1 MPLPFLAAVF
11 PQLTHGAQWTVAAK
25 KTPSRVSPWLQPL
38 GVFFVG
44 NIADVSLPSAP
55 GHMCTVTSA
64 CWMAAKVQV
73 SEPLP
78 EAYAKDSGNAAWR
91 AAAGQI
97 RRIPCLNVSSC
108 VSLGARSCDS
118 FRKMSICRLYAKKK
132 WGYFYT
138 LVFFIEF
145 PSLST
150 LRRPLSSLSDP
161 ATPPSHSSMMFC
173 VNRTRSEQHL
183 PVLGAEGNQTGSQIN
198 QKVVSIPEI
207 PVFGGYIFRWRLLHK
222 RRRRTL
228 LYCT

>member
-11 PQLTHGAQWTVAAK
+11 PQLTHGAEWTVAAK
-25 KTPSRVSPWLQPL
+25 KTPSRVSPWLQPF

-55 GHMCTVTSA
+55 GHVCTVTSA

-118 FRKMSICRLYAKKK
+118 FRKMSICRLYAKKNG
-132 WGYFYT
+132 GYFYT

-173 VNRTRSEQHL
+173 VNRT
-183 PVLGAEGNQTGSQIN
+183 A
-198 QKVVSIPEI
+198 
-207 PVFGGYIFRWRLLHK
+207 F
-222 RRRRTL
+222 
-228 LYCT
+228 

>member
-1 MPLPFLAAVF
+1 MHPVSVLPYLRAVKVDVNKGPQHPARHAEDYTPVHPHGLRNAKPLCDSEMPLPFLAAVF
-11 PQLTHGAQWTVAAK
+11 PQLTHGAEWTLAAK

-55 GHMCTVTSA
+55 GHVCTVTSA

-118 FRKMSICRLYAKKK
+118 FRKMSICRLYAKKNG
-132 WGYFYT
+132 GYFYT

-173 VNRTRSEQHL
+173 VNRDKS
-183 PVLGAEGNQTGSQIN
+183 
-198 QKVVSIPEI
+198 
-207 PVFGGYIFRWRLLHK
+207 
-222 RRRRTL
+222 
-228 LYCT
+228 

>member
-55 GHMCTVTSA
+55 GHMRTVTSA

-173 VNRTRSEQHL
+173 VNRMP
-183 PVLGAEGNQTGSQIN
+183 PVTEVNMH
-198 QKVVSIPEI
+198 
-207 PVFGGYIFRWRLLHK
+207 GGML
-222 RRRRTL
+222 
-228 LYCT
+228 

>member
-11 PQLTHGAQWTVAAK
+11 PQLTHGAEWTVAAK

-55 GHMCTVTSA
+55 GHVCTVTSA

-118 FRKMSICRLYAKKK
+118 FRKMSICRLYAKKNG
-132 WGYFYT
+132 GYFYT

-173 VNRTRSEQHL
+173 VNRLLKERR
-183 PVLGAEGNQTGSQIN
+183 
-198 QKVVSIPEI
+198 
-207 PVFGGYIFRWRLLHK
+207 IFV
-222 RRRRTL
+222 
-228 LYCT
+228 

>member
-1 MPLPFLAAVF
+1 MPLPFLAAAF
-11 PQLTHGAQWTVAAK
+11 PQLTHGAEWTVAAK

-55 GHMCTVTSA
+55 GHVCTVTSA

-118 FRKMSICRLYAKKK
+118 FRKMSICRLYAKKNG
-132 WGYFYT
+132 GYFYT

-173 VNRTRSEQHL
+173 VNRRIIIVASSVVRSGCH
-183 PVLGAEGNQTGSQIN
+183 PSMVGTHFTG
-198 QKVVSIPEI
+198 
-207 PVFGGYIFRWRLLHK
+207 
-222 RRRRTL
+222 
-228 LYCT
+228 

>member
-1 MPLPFLAAVF
+1 MGIHVIAPHSGEWDPVYVTPNLSCDSEMPLPFLAAVF
-11 PQLTHGAQWTVAAK
+11 PQLTHGAEWTVAAK

-55 GHMCTVTSA
+55 GHVCTVTSA

-118 FRKMSICRLYAKKK
+118 FRKMSMQIVCEKK
-132 WGYFYT
+132 WG
-138 LVFFIEF
+138 VF
-145 PSLST
+145 L
-150 LRRPLSSLSDP
+150 
-161 ATPPSHSSMMFC
+161 H
-173 VNRTRSEQHL
+173 TRFLHR
-183 PVLGAEGNQTGSQIN
+183 
-198 QKVVSIPEI
+198 IPESFHLAPAALLTQRPGDTSESQQHDVLRK
-207 PVFGGYIFRWRLLHK
+207 PVIF
-222 RRRRTL
+222 
-228 LYCT
+228 

>member
-1 MPLPFLAAVF
+1 
-11 PQLTHGAQWTVAAK
+11 
-25 KTPSRVSPWLQPL
+25 
-38 GVFFVG
+38 
-44 NIADVSLPSAP
+44 
-55 GHMCTVTSA
+55 
-64 CWMAAKVQV
+64 MAAKVQV

-132 WGYFYT
+132 GGYFYT

-173 VNRTRSEQHL
+173 VNR
-183 PVLGAEGNQTGSQIN
+183 
-198 QKVVSIPEI
+198 
-207 PVFGGYIFRWRLLHK
+207 
-222 RRRRTL
+222 
-228 LYCT
+228 C